1 MNEKYNSQE
10 LVEKIKF
17 RWTKGKEI
25 ISNNTTKNSK
35 KLNSDGP
42 KERKLFLIILPKT
55 VKNWGKPENRQLP
68 AKIKN

>member
-35 KLNSDGP
+35 KL
-42 KERKLFLIILPKT
+42 RKT
-55 VKNWGKPENRQLP
+55 RENRQLP